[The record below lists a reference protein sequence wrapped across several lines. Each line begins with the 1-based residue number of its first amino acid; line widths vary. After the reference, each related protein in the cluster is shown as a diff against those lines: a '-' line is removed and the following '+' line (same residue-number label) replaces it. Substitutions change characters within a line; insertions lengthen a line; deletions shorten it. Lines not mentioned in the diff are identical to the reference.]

1 MSVNAVNARH
11 NILGAAAAC
20 SLWYHGADYA
30 AKGYRPMTDWL
41 SLGALWDPSELGY
54 HRAVVDVQAPADWA
68 VARLP
73 WRRWDD
79 HVADGLLIAE
89 GPDGVRVPCRAQSG
103 ATAAEG
109 VVGFGPCR
117 AAGTYHVY
125 FRPTVQEGVY
135 YPTAHYTLADEPL
148 APERDGVAAAFIRFE
163 AALPHHERTD
173 MDHVATDAE
182 EGALRQRFGA
192 PPFIAF
198 VEDLSHP
205 IRHFHRLPAR
215 WVDREPGRCMA
226 LGAQPGQYLIFQIGV
241 WASSGPVEGVA
252 VSWAGDPPPGLGP
265 IRCFNTRCVSQDG
278 VASDLPVRA
287 DSGRLPAL
295 WCGVQVSSDAPA
307 GPLKGVVALSSGGF
321 GVELAVE
328 VAVSGPPLADCGD
341 SRPELLSR
349 LRWLD
354 SRIADDG
361 SVPPP
366 FTPLIIEGRDLAIL
380 GRTLSL
386 GPDGLPT
393 QVYTAFTAGVTS
405 ADGPPQPMFAA
416 SPIFTVV
423 RSPLDLV
430 RFEGEPCLPKRRTD
444 AEADVAWS
452 GSSGDLDLQV
462 DAVIEFDGTL
472 EYRLR
477 LRARQAVELAAA
489 DFSFE
494 LQPWCS
500 THMMGLGVRGGLRP
514 EALEWRWDRTRN
526 QDALW
531 IGAPNGGLQLTLKD
545 EAYVRPLNTNFYQQ
559 QPLVLPR
566 SWHNEG
572 KGTVDVH
579 TGPAG
584 GTRVVCASGPFRMAA
599 GEELRFDFRLAVTP
613 FKPLDTTAHFA
624 ARYHHALRPV
634 PEIAARGANV
644 VNVHHATEINPYI
657 NYPFLRP
664 EVMKAYIDEAHAADI
679 RVKIYYTVRELTTRA
694 PELWALRSLGDEVLT
709 SGRGGGYAWLQ
720 EHLEPTYLSGWF
732 APNVEDCSLIL
743 GGMSRWQNHYLE
755 GLDWLAHNVG
765 IDGLYLDDVAF
776 DRQTMKRIRR
786 ILSARRPDPIIDLHS
801 ANQYNERDGFAS
813 SANLYMEH
821 LPYIDRLWFGEYF
834 DYDAPPDQWLV
845 EMSGIPF
852 GLLGEMLEKG
862 GNPWRGMLFGMTNRL
877 GWSPDADPRP
887 VWSLLDR
894 FGMGGAAMRGW
905 WSERPPVRTDHA
917 DVLCT
922 AYLKPGRALLAVASW
937 ALEPVEVRLTLDR
950 EALGLG
956 DEPIAWCATASEG
969 FQEEARFS
977 DGEPIR
983 VAPGRGWLL
992 EAELG

>member
-1 MSVNAVNARH
+1 
-11 NILGAAAAC
+11 
-20 SLWYHGADYA
+20 
-30 AKGYRPMTDWL
+30 MTDWTG
-41 SLGALWDPSELGY
+41 LGALWDPSELGY
-54 HRAVVDVQAPADWA
+54 HRAVVRLEAPAEWA
-68 VARLP
+68 IARLP
-73 WRRWDD
+73 WRRRDD
-79 HVADGLLIAE
+79 RVADGLLIAE

-103 ATAAEG
+103 AFAAEG
-109 VVGFGPCR
+109 VVGFGPCP
-117 AAGTYHVY
+117 AAGVYHIY

-135 YPTAHYTLADEPL
+135 YPTAHYTLADEPPV
-148 APERDGVAAAFIRFE
+148 PECRGLVADFVRFE

-173 MDHVATDAE
+173 MDLPATEAE
-182 EGALRQRFGA
+182 EATLRESLGS
-192 PPFIAF
+192 PPFVAL
-198 VEDLSHP
+198 VEDRFHP
-205 IRHFHRLPAR
+205 IRLFDRLPVR
-215 WVDREPGRCMA
+215 WLDRRPDHRVA
-226 LGAQPGQYLIFQIGV
+226 LSAQPGQDLVFQVGV
-241 WASSGPVEGVA
+241 WAASEPVEGVA
-252 VSWAGDPPPGLGP
+252 VAWAGDPPPGLGT
-265 IRCFNTRCVSQDG
+265 IRCFNTRCVSQAG
-278 VASDLPVRA
+278 VASDLTVRA
-287 DSGRLPAL
+287 DKGSLLAH
-295 WCGVQVSSDAPA
+295 WCGVQVDLNAAA
-307 GPLKGVVALSSGGF
+307 GSIQGAVAVVSACRR
-321 GVELAVE
+321 VELPVE
-328 VAVSGPPLADCGD
+328 VAVSGPPLDDCGD

-361 SVPPP
+361 TVPPP
-366 FTPLIIEGRDLAIL
+366 FTPVRVDGRDVSIL
-380 GRTLSL
+380 GRTVSL
-386 GPDGLPT
+386 GADGLPR
-393 QVYTAFTAGVTS
+393 QIHSAFAPDVTS
-405 ADGPPQPMFAA
+405 IEGPPRPMLAASLLFAA
-416 SPIFTVV
+416 V
-423 RSPLDLV
+423 RAPFSHAL
-430 RFEGEPCLPKRRTD
+430 FEGEPCAPAPRTD

-452 GSSGDLDLQV
+452 GSSGDLDLHV
-462 DAVIEFDGTL
+462 EAVIEFDGTL

-477 LRARQAVELAAA
+477 LHAREAA
-489 DFSFE
+489 DLAGADLSFE
-494 LQPWCS
+494 MQPWCS
-500 THMMGLGVRGGLRP
+500 THMMGLGVRGGSRP
-514 EALEWRWDRTRN
+514 EALEWRWDRARN

-572 KGTVDVH
+572 RGTVTVH

-584 GTRVVCASGPFRMAA
+584 GARVVCASGPFQMAA

-613 FKPLDTTAHFA
+613 FKPLDAAAHFG

-634 PEIAARGANV
+634 PEIAAKGANV

-664 EVMKAYIDEAHAADI
+664 EAMRAYIGEAHAAGI

-709 SGRGGGYAWLQ
+709 PGPGGGYAWLQ
-720 EHLEPTYLSGWF
+720 EHLEQTYLSGWF

-755 GLDWLAHNVG
+755 GLDWLARNVG

-786 ILSARRPDPIIDLHS
+786 ILAAHRPDPIIDLHS
-801 ANQYNERDGFAS
+801 ANQYNGRDGFAS

-845 EMSGIPF
+845 EMSGVPF

-877 GWSPDADPRP
+877 GWSVDADPRP

-894 FGMGGAAMRGW
+894 FGMEGAAMRGW
-905 WSERPPVRTDHA
+905 WTDRPPVRTDRG

-937 ALEPVEVRLTLDR
+937 APEPAEVRLTLDR
-950 EALGLG
+950 AVLGLG
-956 DEPIAWCATASEG
+956 DGPIAWRAAASEG
-969 FQEEARFS
+969 FQEAARFTG
-977 DGEPIR
+977 GEPIP

-992 EAELG
+992 EAEPG